1 MRVSIESSKGL
12 KRKLKIQLPAEQFDK
27 AFDDRLKSIAKTAK
41 LAGFRP
47 GKVPLKV
54 IQQKY
59 GATVKQEILSDL
71 VQRSYGQAIAQ
82 EKLKPAGM
90 PQIDAKPVKP
100 GQDVEFTAIFE
111 VYPEIKLGDLQKL
124 KIQQPVVEIQEDD
137 IEKMLDK
144 LRRQRAEWVDV
155 QRPARDGDRL
165 KIDFE
170 GIIDGEAFEGGN
182 AQGISLVLGSGQMI
196 EGFEEQL
203 IGINPAEERT
213 LKVKFPKDYQPKPE
227 LQGKKA
233 EFKVLCHAVA
243 EQKLPEVNDDFIKSY
258 GVEEGGLEGLKKE
271 LRQHMERELTE
282 NSRSYVK
289 RQLMDGLLEM
299 HKVELPDV
307 LVDQEILHLQQQA
320 LQRMGMPNGAAA
332 HLPKD
337 LFEEEARRRVALA
350 LLFAKITEDKQIKVD
365 STTVRSRIEQIA
377 SQYEQPEQVIQYY
390 TSNKNLLRQVESLV
404 IEDQI
409 INDLLEQAKTS
420 KKDMRFSELIEA
432 NQKAA

>member
-27 AFDDRLKSIAKTAK
+27 AFDARLKSIAKTAK

-47 GKVPLKV
+47 GKAPLNV
-54 IQQKY
+54 IRQKY

-90 PQIDAKPVKP
+90 PQIDAKPAKL
-100 GQDVEFTAIFE
+100 GQDVEFTAVFE
-111 VYPEIKLGDLQKL
+111 VFPEIKLGDLQKL
-124 KIQQPVVEIQEDD
+124 KIQQPAVEIGDND
-137 IEKMLDK
+137 IETMLEK
-144 LRRQRAEWVDV
+144 LRRQRAEWVEIV
-155 QRPARDGDRL
+155 RPARDGDQLR
-165 KIDFE
+165 IDFE
-170 GIIDGEAFEGGN
+170 GTIGGEAFEGGSAKN
-182 AQGISLVLGSGQMI
+182 ISLVLGAGQMI

-203 IGINPAEERT
+203 KGISAAAERT
-213 LKVKFPKDYQPKPE
+213 VKVKFPKDYPKSE

-233 EFKVLCHAVA
+233 EFKILCHAVA
-243 EQKLPEVNDDFIKSY
+243 EQKLPEVDEDFIKSY
-258 GVEEGGLEGLKKE
+258 GVQEGGMEALKKE
-271 LRQHMERELTE
+271 LRQHMERELAE

-299 HKVELPDV
+299 HKIELPDV
-307 LVDQEILHLQQQA
+307 MVDQEIQQLQQQA
-320 LQRMGMPNGAAA
+320 LQRMGIQSGAAA

-337 LFEEEARRRVALA
+337 LFEEQARRRVALA
-350 LLFAKITEDKQIKVD
+350 LLFTKITEDKNIKVD
-365 STTVRSRIEQIA
+365 SGAIRARIEQIA
-377 SQYEQPEQVIQYY
+377 SQYEQPEQVVQYY
-390 TSNKNLLRQVESLV
+390 LSNKTLFRQVESMV

-420 KKDMRFSELIEA
+420 KKDMRFSELMEA
-432 NQKAA
+432 NQKTA

>member
-1 MRVSIESSKGL
+1 MRVSVESGKGL

-27 AFDDRLKSIAKTAK
+27 AFDARLKSIAKTAK

-54 IQQKY
+54 IKQKY
-59 GATVKQEILSDL
+59 GASVKEEILNDL
-71 VQRSYGQAIAQ
+71 VQRSYGQAIA
-82 EKLKPAGM
+82 EAKLKPAGL
-90 PQIDAKPVKP
+90 PQIDAKPAKP
-100 GQDVEFTAIFE
+100 GQDVEYTASFE

-124 KIQQPVVEIQEDD
+124 KIQQPVVEIQADD

-144 LRRQRAEWVDV
+144 LRQQRAEWVEV

-165 KIDFE
+165 RIDFE
-170 GIIDGEAFEGGN
+170 GTIDGETFEGGS
-182 AQGISLVLGSGQMI
+182 AQNISLVLGKGQMI

-203 IGINPAEERT
+203 VGINPAAERII
-213 LKVKFPKDYQPKPE
+213 KVKFPKDYPKSE

-233 EFKVLCHAVA
+233 EFKILCHAVA
-243 EQKLPEVNDDFIKSY
+243 EQKLPEINEDFIKSY
-258 GVEEGGLEGLKKE
+258 GVSEGGVDALKKE
-271 LRQHMERELTE
+271 LRQHMERELAE

-307 LVDQEILHLQQQA
+307 MVDQEIQQMQQQA
-320 LQRMGMPNGAAA
+320 LQRMGMPTGAAA
-332 HLPKD
+332 HLPRH
-337 LFEEEARRRVALA
+337 LFEEKARRRVALA
-350 LLFAKITEDKQIKVD
+350 LLFAKITEDKKIKVA
-365 STTVRSRIEQIA
+365 SGAIKARIEQIA
-377 SQYEQPEQVIQYY
+377 SQYEQPEQVVQYY
-390 TSNKNLLRQVESLV
+390 MSNKNLFRQVESMV

-409 INDLLEQAKTS
+409 IGDLLEQAKTS
-420 KKDMRFSELIEA
+420 KQDMRFSELIEA

>member
-1 MRVSIESSKGL
+1 MRVSVESGKGL

-27 AFDDRLKSIAKTAK
+27 AFDARLKSIAKTAK

-54 IQQKY
+54 IRQKY
-59 GATVKQEILSDL
+59 GASVKQEILSDL
-71 VQRSYGQAIAQ
+71 VQRSYGQAIA
-82 EKLKPAGM
+82 EAKLKPAGM
-90 PQIDAKPVKP
+90 PQIDAKPAKL

-124 KIQQPVVEIQEDD
+124 KIEQPVVEIQAED

-155 QRPARDGDRL
+155 QRAARDGDQLR
-165 KIDFE
+165 IDFE
-170 GIIDGEAFEGGN
+170 GTINGEAFEGGS
-182 AQGISLVLGSGQMI
+182 AQNISLVLGKGQMI

-203 IGINPAEERT
+203 VGINAAAERT
-213 LKVKFPKDYQPKPE
+213 IKVKFPKDYPKSE

-233 EFKVLCHAVA
+233 EFKILCHAVA
-243 EQKLPEVNDDFIKSY
+243 EQKLPEVNEDFIKSY
-258 GVEEGGLEGLKKE
+258 GVSEGGLEALKKE
-271 LRQHMERELTE
+271 LQQHMERELAE

-307 LVDQEILHLQQQA
+307 MVDQEIQQLQQQA
-320 LQRMGMPNGAAA
+320 LQRMGMPAGAAA

-337 LFEEEARRRVALA
+337 LFEEQARRRVALA
-350 LLFAKITEDKQIKVD
+350 LLFAKITEDKKIKVD
-365 STTVRSRIEQIA
+365 SGAIKARIEQIA
-377 SQYEQPEQVIQYY
+377 SQYEQPEEVMQYY
-390 TSNKNLLRQVESLV
+390 MSNKNLFRQVESMV

-409 INDLLEQAKTS
+409 IGDLLEQAKTS
-420 KKDMRFSELIEA
+420 KKDMRFNELIEA

>member
-1 MRVSIESSKGL
+1 MRVSVESGKGL

-27 AFDDRLKSIAKTAK
+27 AFDARLKSIAKTAK

-54 IQQKY
+54 IRQKY

-71 VQRSYGQAIAQ
+71 VQRSYGQAIA
-82 EKLKPAGM
+82 EAKLKPAGM
-90 PQIDAKPVKP
+90 PQIDARPAKL

-124 KIQQPVVEIQEDD
+124 KIEQPVVEIQAED

-155 QRPARDGDRL
+155 QRPAHDGDQLR
-165 KIDFE
+165 IDFE
-170 GIIDGEAFEGGN
+170 GTINGEAFEGGS
-182 AQGISLVLGSGQMI
+182 AQNISLELGKGQMI

-203 IGINPAEERT
+203 VGINPAAERT
-213 LKVKFPKDYQPKPE
+213 IKVKFPKDYPKSE

-233 EFKVLCHAVA
+233 EFKILCHAVA
-243 EQKLPEVNDDFIKSY
+243 EQKLPEVNEDFIKSY
-258 GVEEGGLEGLKKE
+258 GVSEGGLEALKKE
-271 LRQHMERELTE
+271 LQQHMERELAE

-307 LVDQEILHLQQQA
+307 LVDQEIQQLQQQA
-320 LQRMGMPNGAAA
+320 LQRMGMPAGAAA

-337 LFEEEARRRVALA
+337 LFEEQARRRVALA
-350 LLFAKITEDKQIKVD
+350 LLFAKITEDKKIKVD
-365 STTVRSRIEQIA
+365 SGAIKARIEQIA
-377 SQYEQPEQVIQYY
+377 SQYEQPEQVVQYY
-390 TSNKNLLRQVESLV
+390 MSNKNLFRQVESMV

-409 INDLLEQAKTS
+409 ISDLLEQAKTS

>member
-12 KRKLKIQLPAEQFDK
+12 KRKMKIQLPAEQFDK
-27 AFDDRLKSIAKTAK
+27 AFDARLKSIAKTAK
-41 LAGFRP
+41 VAGFRP
-47 GKVPLKV
+47 GKVPMKV
-54 IQQKY
+54 IKQKY
-59 GATVKQEILSDL
+59 GPTVKQEILSDL
-71 VQRSYGQAIAQ
+71 VQRSYGQAIVQ

-90 PQIDAKPVKP
+90 PQIDAKPAKP

-124 KIQQPVVEIQEDD
+124 KIQQPVVEIQQED

-144 LRRQRAEWVDV
+144 LRRQRAEWIEV

-170 GIIDGEAFEGGN
+170 GTIDGEAFEGGS
-182 AQGISLVLGSGQMI
+182 AKDISLVLGSAQMI

-203 IGINPAEERT
+203 LGITSSADRT
-213 LKVKFPKDYQPKPE
+213 IKVKFPKDYPKAE

-233 EFKVLCHAVA
+233 EFKVLCHIVT
-243 EQKLPEVNDDFIKSY
+243 EQKLPEINEEFLKSF
-258 GVEEGGLEGLKKE
+258 GVEEGGEEALKKE
-271 LRQHMERELTE
+271 LRQHMERELAE

-299 HKVELPDV
+299 HKIELPDI
-307 LVDQEILHLQQQA
+307 LVDQEIQHLQQQA

-332 HLPKD
+332 HLPRD
-337 LFEEEARRRVALA
+337 LFEEQARRRVALA
-350 LLFAKITEDKQIKVD
+350 LLFAKITEDKQVKAD
-365 STTVRSRIEQIA
+365 SAAVKTRIEQIA
-377 SQYEQPEQVIQYY
+377 SQYEQPEQVVQYY
-390 TSNKNLLRQVESLV
+390 ISNKNLYRQVESLI

-420 KKDMRFSELIEA
+420 KQDMRFNELIEA
-432 NQKAA
+432 NQKSA